1 MAALLCIGAVSAFA
15 PATGWQIGEKYN
27 IRFTGGGEVGG
38 IFKTFKGSITF
49 DEQNLATSGF
59 DLSID
64 VASINTGNGL
74 MNTHAKS
81 AEWFDAGKYPTIR
94 FTSKKIVKNGAAYS
108 VSGDLEIH
116 GVKKEVTLPFTFQNK
131 GTTGTFNGTFTV
143 NRSDYH
149 VGKPGGDVDEKIK
162 LDVMVPVVKK

>member
-1 MAALLCIGAVSAFA
+1 
-15 PATGWQIGEKYN
+15 
-27 IRFTGGGEVGG
+27 
-38 IFKTFKGSITF
+38 
-49 DEQNLATSGF
+49 
-59 DLSID
+59 
-64 VASINTGNGL
+64 